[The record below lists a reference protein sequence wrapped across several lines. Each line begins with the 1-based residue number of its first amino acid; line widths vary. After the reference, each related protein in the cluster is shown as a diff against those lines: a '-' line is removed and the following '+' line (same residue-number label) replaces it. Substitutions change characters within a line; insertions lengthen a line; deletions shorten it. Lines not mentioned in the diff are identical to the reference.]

1 MKNNRTYHPSLS
13 SINKEWLVIDADG
26 EILGRLATKIAD
38 LLRGKGKPTYAANI
52 DVGDYVIVINAKKI
66 KVTGNKLSDK
76 LYYRHTG
83 YPGGLRE
90 TNLEK
95 LLEQHPDRAITLA
108 VKGMLPKNK
117 LQQVYLK
124 KLRVFADDNH
134 PHEAQSPKVI

>member
-13 SINKEWLVIDADG
+13 SISKEWLVIDADG

-134 PHEAQSPKVI
+134 PHEAQCPKAI